1 MNAYIIDDDFVIRKA
16 LSSMVEEAGTGLVKV
31 NEVINE
37 ISFYKELAGLKIQN
51 SDLFF
56 IDIELKTYFTGIDL
70 AKEVRKKNP
79 YCSIIFVTSFESRG
93 LEIINEN
100 ILPLAYLVK
109 SKDKQYM
116 KSKIEDILHT
126 AIRNSSSED
135 EYILFQERGYD
146 QLIKEKEIL
155 YISPVKGLK
164 STLLVKSFDSEVMVT
179 GSLKKIKELL
189 QDDLFYKDMKSFII
203 NMRNI
208 KTVYRTE
215 GVVLFQEDSTLTVG
229 KISARKLSKG
239 LKEVGLHEFIH

>member
-1 MNAYIIDDDFVIRKA
+1 MKAYVIDDDFVIRKA
-16 LSSMVEEAGTGLVKV
+16 LVSMIEEAGASLVNV
-31 NEVINE
+31 NEIINE
-37 ISFYKELAGLKIQN
+37 ILFYKELDSLNIQN

-70 AKEVRKKNP
+70 AKEIRKKNA
-79 YCSIIFVTSFESRG
+79 YCSIIFITSFESKG

-116 KSKIEDILHT
+116 KNKIEDILHT

-135 EYILFQERGYD
+135 DYILFQERGYD
-146 QLIKEKEIL
+146 QLVKESEIL
-155 YISPVKGLK
+155 YISLVKGLK
-164 STLLVKSFDSEVMVT
+164 STLLVKSLDSEIMVT
-179 GSLKKIKELL
+179 GSLKNIKARL
-189 QDDLFYKDMKSFII
+189 QDELFYKEMKSFII

-208 KTVYRTE
+208 KTVYKTE
-215 GVVLFQEDSTLTVG
+215 GIILFREDSTLTVG
-229 KISARKLSKG
+229 KISARKLSKR

>member
-1 MNAYIIDDDFVIRKA
+1 
-16 LSSMVEEAGTGLVKV
+16 MVEEAGTGLVKV

>member
-79 YCSIIFVTSFESRG
+79 YCSIIFVTSFESKG

-116 KSKIEDILHT
+116 KNKIEDILHT

-146 QLIKEKEIL
+146 QLIKEKDIL

>member
-1 MNAYIIDDDFVIRKA
+1 
-16 LSSMVEEAGTGLVKV
+16 MVEEAGTGLVKV

-164 STLLVKSFDSEVMVT
+164 STLLVKSFDSEIMVT

-203 NMRNI
+203 NMRSI